1 MGACP
6 GEAKAAAK
14 VIAESELLPF
24 LERRH
29 AEKGQAYRFRIEYRG
44 AMEAE
49 QKGKFLRQLSA
60 ELESLTTGEGLT
72 AIEKKPVEDVAKAK
86 PFKKMMKRMNRQFYS
101 IAYAALIFLIFLGF
115 GWTGGENLMYNSLI
129 MPVVGIFGYYVFRWK
144 AIYKVPIL
152 LLIIDT
158 FVCLF
163 KLVDLDLYSAFL
175 WTLIYSSFVFVG
187 IAIAFLLHFA
197 FRKEKN

>member
-1 MGACP
+1 MV
-6 GEAKAAAK
+6 KAECNI
-14 VIAESELLPF
+14 VRDLLP
-24 LERRH
+24 LY
-29 AEKGQAYRFRIEYRG
+29 AEDMVSPETAQYVEAHLAECAECKKELDSLKNGVDLANIEN
-44 AMEAE
+44 
-49 QKGKFLRQLSA
+49 KSVVNTK
-60 ELESLTTGEGLT
+60 
-72 AIEKKPVEDVAKAK
+72 DAKS
-86 PFKKMMKRMNRQFYS
+86 FKTIMKRLNRQFYS

-175 WTLIYSSFVFVG
+175 WTLIYSIFVFVG

>member
-1 MGACP
+1 MKTECSVVRDLLPLYIEDMVSTETAQYINEHLKNCNECQAELANLREGAELSTV
-6 GEAKAAAK
+6 EAKP
-14 VIAESELLPF
+14 VTRSE
-24 LERRH
+24 
-29 AEKGQAYRFRIEYRG
+29 
-44 AMEAE
+44 
-49 QKGKFLRQLSA
+49 
-60 ELESLTTGEGLT
+60 
-72 AIEKKPVEDVAKAK
+72 DAK

-129 MPVVGIFGYYVFRWK
+129 MPIVGIFGYYVFRWK

-175 WTLIYSSFVFVG
+175 WTVIYSIFVFVG

>member
-1 MGACP
+1 MMKTECSIV
-6 GEAKAAAK
+6 KD
-14 VIAESELLPF
+14 LLP
-24 LERRH
+24 LYVEDMVSEETAQYVSDH
-29 AEKGQAYRFRIEYRG
+29 LNICAVCKAEYDALKSDGP
-44 AMEAE
+44 
-49 QKGKFLRQLSA
+49 
-60 ELESLTTGEGLT
+60 LTN
-72 AIEKKPVEDVAKAK
+72 IEKKPEVNTEQAKS
-86 PFKKMMKRMNRQFYS
+86 FKTIMRRMNRQFNS
-101 IAYAALIFLIFLGF
+101 MAYALVILLIFLGF
-115 GWTGGENLMYNSLI
+115 SWTGGENLMYNSLI
-129 MPVVGIFGYYVFRWK
+129 MPIVGIFGYYVFRWK

-175 WTLIYSSFVFVG
+175 WTVIYSIFVFVG

>member
-1 MGACP
+1 MKTECSIV
-6 GEAKAAAK
+6 KD
-14 VIAESELLPF
+14 LLPLYVEDMVSEETAQF
-24 LERRH
+24 VLEH
-29 AEKGQAYRFRIEYRG
+29 LNVCADCKAEYG
-44 AMEAE
+44 ALM
-49 QKGKFLRQLSA
+49 SD
-60 ELESLTTGEGLT
+60 SPLTN
-72 AIEKKPVEDVAKAK
+72 IEKKSDINTEQAKS
-86 PFKKMMKRMNRQFYS
+86 FKTTMRRMNRQFYS
-101 IAYAALIFLIFLGF
+101 LAYAALIFLIFLGF

-163 KLVDLDLYSAFL
+163 RLVDLDLYSAFL
-175 WTLIYSSFVFVG
+175 WTVIYSIFVFVG

>member
-1 MGACP
+1 MKTECS
-6 GEAKAAAK
+6 
-14 VIAESELLPF
+14 VVRDLLP
-24 LERRH
+24 LYVEDMVSTETAQYVKSH
-29 AEKGQAYRFRIEYRG
+29 LAECPECQ
-44 AMEAE
+44 
-49 QKGKFLRQLSA
+49 A
-60 ELESLTTGEGLT
+60 ELESLTAGEGLT
-72 AIEKKPVEDVAKAK
+72 AIEKKPVEDAAKAK

-152 LLIIDT
+152 LLIIDI

-163 KLVDLDLYSAFL
+163 KLVDLDLYSALL

-187 IAIAFLLHFA
+187 IAIAFLMHFA